1 MTRLTC
7 RELIR
12 LGTTTHTD
20 VERTKLLN
28 MLLWVVVFA
37 CFLLILATTHSG
49 WLATTSPRSIA
60 LICKLYI
67 LVLLNKNIF
76 DQIQTSC
83 SSGSASWEEKKKK
96 RKRSRCNIEY
106 EFSCTCRPKKWTCKL
121 GEKNRNWALQLST
134 FVDSLTRGVQ

>member
-28 MLLWVVVFA
+28 MLVWVVVFE

-83 SSGSASWEEKKKK
+83 SSGSASWEEKKK
-96 RKRSRCNIEY
+96 RKSAAFATLNMNFHAHAVLKNEHASLGRKTVTELCN
-106 EFSCTCRPKKWTCKL
+106 
-121 GEKNRNWALQLST
+121 
-134 FVDSLTRGVQ
+134 